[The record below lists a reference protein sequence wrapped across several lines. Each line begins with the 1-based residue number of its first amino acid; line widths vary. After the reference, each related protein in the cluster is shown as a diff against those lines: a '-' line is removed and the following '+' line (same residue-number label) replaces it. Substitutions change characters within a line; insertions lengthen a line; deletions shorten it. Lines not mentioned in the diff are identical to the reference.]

1 MRRGVCAKKKKPS
14 ALALPR
20 PGALPAHGR
29 VSSPDARHA
38 PARPLRTP
46 GARFDSRRGS
56 GSGSGGGFGAGA
68 GSRGRWGRGRARL
81 FARSIR
87 RLVSRAVAMGLL
99 PTHHK
104 PSQDLHGNTGG
115 GAASAS
121 GKVPGITAA
130 LFYGFMSI
138 AAVFL
143 NKAIF
148 EVWKYRYPASLVAGQ
163 TVFTVVAIACLS
175 QLGAIKIGAFNPTHF
190 KRVFVVSAVFQLK
203 LVLDMSALVLVNIP
217 MYGILKSATT
227 PFVMLLDFVI
237 RRRVPT
243 GRVQAAVWLT
253 TTGGLVAGYGD
264 LAFDPLGYALALSS
278 AACTACYV
286 VLVGK
291 IGDELQL
298 DSFTLLLY
306 NSLWSTPLSAAIAV
320 LTGEVAGVATFPHLY
335 ELPFVVAFLTSCA
348 SAFVLN
354 YATYLC
360 TRLNDALTTS
370 VVGRTK
376 SVVQGV
382 GGLFA
387 FSVEAGLVNVGGL
400 TLNSMGILWYAYE
413 RYADER
419 RRRGIGGAHAAGL
432 RKLNAREG
440 GDATAHFM
448 SRNESQLTL
457 SPKVVDSNGRALVQQ
472 NGGFGA
478 GTHAR
483 HPNRGGEV
491 DGGGGGGNG
500 VLGSSSTFYSFRDAD
515 ADGVSSRSLIN
526 GVLLVAAA
534 GSSLNGRTAHRAS
547 YPRDPR
553 SPPSQ
558 SPGARALR
566 PPLSP
571 GARALRPPPLPP
583 RAVPLGACAAPAAPS
598 SAGATRGTRRPK
610 PSPRRTTSSASRRAS
625 RGASRA
631 SEARRRSPDARA
643 RDRRDRRVRPRG
655 PSARRLPRSPRRRLR
670 LAGRLRSLRRPRVLL
685 SPEPPRRGGFARAG
699 GSPAPRTRRR

>member
-1 MRRGVCAKKKKPS
+1 
-14 ALALPR
+14 
-20 PGALPAHGR
+20 
-29 VSSPDARHA
+29 
-38 PARPLRTP
+38 
-46 GARFDSRRGS
+46 
-56 GSGSGGGFGAGA
+56 
-68 GSRGRWGRGRARL
+68 
-81 FARSIR
+81 
-87 RLVSRAVAMGLL
+87 MGLL

-278 AACTACYV
+278 AACTAGYV

-432 RKLNAREG
+432 RKLSAREG

-491 DGGGGGGNG
+491 AGGG
-500 VLGSSSTFYSFRDAD
+500 
-515 ADGVSSRSLIN
+515 
-526 GVLLVAAA
+526 AA
-534 GSSLNGRTAHRAS
+534 GTG
-547 YPRDPR
+547 
-553 SPPSQ
+553 
-558 SPGARALR
+558 
-566 PPLSP
+566 
-571 GARALRPPPLPP
+571 
-583 RAVPLGACAAPAAPS
+583 
-598 SAGATRGTRRPK
+598 
-610 PSPRRTTSSASRRAS
+610 
-625 RGASRA
+625 
-631 SEARRRSPDARA
+631 
-643 RDRRDRRVRPRG
+643 
-655 PSARRLPRSPRRRLR
+655 
-670 LAGRLRSLRRPRVLL
+670 
-685 SPEPPRRGGFARAG
+685 
-699 GSPAPRTRRR
+699 

>member
-1 MRRGVCAKKKKPS
+1 
-14 ALALPR
+14 
-20 PGALPAHGR
+20 
-29 VSSPDARHA
+29 
-38 PARPLRTP
+38 
-46 GARFDSRRGS
+46 
-56 GSGSGGGFGAGA
+56 
-68 GSRGRWGRGRARL
+68 
-81 FARSIR
+81 
-87 RLVSRAVAMGLL
+87 MGLL

-115 GAASAS
+115 GAASTS

-175 QLGAIKIGAFNPTHF
+175 QLGVIKIGAFNPTHF

-419 RRRGIGGAHAAGL
+419 RRRGIGARSAEL
-432 RKLNAREG
+432 RKLSAREG

-491 DGGGGGGNG
+491 DGGG
-500 VLGSSSTFYSFRDAD
+500 
-515 ADGVSSRSLIN
+515 
-526 GVLLVAAA
+526 AA
-534 GSSLNGRTAHRAS
+534 GTG
-547 YPRDPR
+547 
-553 SPPSQ
+553 
-558 SPGARALR
+558 
-566 PPLSP
+566 
-571 GARALRPPPLPP
+571 
-583 RAVPLGACAAPAAPS
+583 
-598 SAGATRGTRRPK
+598 
-610 PSPRRTTSSASRRAS
+610 
-625 RGASRA
+625 
-631 SEARRRSPDARA
+631 
-643 RDRRDRRVRPRG
+643 
-655 PSARRLPRSPRRRLR
+655 
-670 LAGRLRSLRRPRVLL
+670 
-685 SPEPPRRGGFARAG
+685 
-699 GSPAPRTRRR
+699 

>member
-1 MRRGVCAKKKKPS
+1 
-14 ALALPR
+14 
-20 PGALPAHGR
+20 
-29 VSSPDARHA
+29 
-38 PARPLRTP
+38 
-46 GARFDSRRGS
+46 
-56 GSGSGGGFGAGA
+56 
-68 GSRGRWGRGRARL
+68 
-81 FARSIR
+81 
-87 RLVSRAVAMGLL
+87 MGLL

-483 HPNRGGEV
+483 HSNRGGEV
-491 DGGGGGGNG
+491 DGGG
-500 VLGSSSTFYSFRDAD
+500 
-515 ADGVSSRSLIN
+515 
-526 GVLLVAAA
+526 AA
-534 GSSLNGRTAHRAS
+534 GTG
-547 YPRDPR
+547 
-553 SPPSQ
+553 
-558 SPGARALR
+558 
-566 PPLSP
+566 
-571 GARALRPPPLPP
+571 
-583 RAVPLGACAAPAAPS
+583 
-598 SAGATRGTRRPK
+598 
-610 PSPRRTTSSASRRAS
+610 
-625 RGASRA
+625 
-631 SEARRRSPDARA
+631 
-643 RDRRDRRVRPRG
+643 
-655 PSARRLPRSPRRRLR
+655 
-670 LAGRLRSLRRPRVLL
+670 
-685 SPEPPRRGGFARAG
+685 
-699 GSPAPRTRRR
+699 